1 MDRKLGLSIAVLAA
15 ICLFF
20 VGAGKQR
27 TQRTQ
32 TVGQQAPSHAVA
44 VIMPTEGNAAHGVVK
59 FSQDGREVRVVAEIR
74 GLDPGSKH
82 GFHIHQFGDMTLPNG
97 TSMGGHYNPRETDHA
112 LPDKEMRHAGDL
124 GNIEADANGVARLDR
139 TFTGFSL
146 GRRGSVMG
154 RGVVIHALPDD
165 GGQPT
170 GNAGARIG
178 YGVIGFANTE

>member
-15 ICLFF
+15 IGLFF
-20 VGAGKQR
+20 VV
-27 TQRTQ
+27 T
-32 TVGQQAPSHAVA
+32 GQQQNRRPGQQGPRNAVA
-44 VIMPTEGNAAHGVVK
+44 VIMPTEGNSAHGVVK
-59 FSQDGREVRVVAEIR
+59 FSQDGREVHVVAEIR

-97 TSMGGHYNPRETDHA
+97 TSMGGHYNPGETDHA

-124 GNIEADANGVARLDR
+124 GNVEADANGVARLDR
-139 TFTGFSL
+139 TFTGFNL
-146 GRRGSVMG
+146 GRRGSVIG
-154 RGVVIHALPDD
+154 RGVVVHALPDD

-178 YGVIGFANTE
+178 YGVIGFAKTE

>member
-1 MDRKLGLSIAVLAA
+1 MDRKLVLLIALLAA
-15 ICLFF
+15 FGLFI
-20 VGAGKQR
+20 VGASQQQR
-27 TQRTQ
+27 QRPA
-32 TVGQQAPSHAVA
+32 QQAPRNAVA
-44 VIMPTEGNAAHGVVK
+44 VITPTEGNAAHGVVK
-59 FSQDGREVRVVAEIR
+59 FSQDGRDVRVVAEIR

-97 TSMGGHYNPRETDHA
+97 TSMGGHYNPRQTDHA
-112 LPDKEMRHAGDL
+112 LPEKEVRHAGDL
-124 GNIEADANGVARLDR
+124 GNIQADENGVARLDR

-178 YGVIGFANTE
+178 YGVIGFAKTD